1 MSIGSSSETLDL
13 NNNNSSRI
21 NTNNLTAH
29 ETQNLSISINSNSIN
44 NTAKISNTGI
54 NQGIF
59 FILNV
64 SKQNFRT

>member
-64 SKQNFRT
+64 SKKNFRT